1 LTPQQTEGWQYKDP
15 EEQIHGPFPASKI
28 VNWVDKGYFS
38 EGLPVRRVN
47 KEGEGAWVALKVV
60 RIDLRRE
67 AAQGVGTPAAV
78 TKVQTLP
85 VRSVPESASQD
96 VSPVGKVGD
105 LNPVPDKEERQG
117 PTGVRRPPPPPERT
131 SKPAVSQQ
139 DVRSLDRGHPGEAK
153 NKGNEWSRFGDE
165 RGGRGD
171 RGDRGDR
178 GFRDVRGDKGMDRWS
193 SYDRDSRDPR
203 DRNQR
208 DRDPR
213 DKFGRNYPRGDDRRG
228 DRFEDRGRGDRGGR
242 GGRGRGGRGGR
253 GGGRGGG
260 GSSEA
265 DVLEAAVKLFT
276 GEVDL
281 GTEQPMWRYMDF
293 EGAIQGPFPAKSMIE
308 WFQAGYLSDSAIQVC
323 GTERKVSAP
332 NLPPPDFYMPLGAL
346 IFWVRRGHRFTAITV
361 ADIQSKNLPQELAT
375 LKESAA
381 KAFEGVTKE
390 KEKAMEKL
398 EEKTEKAPPSED
410 AKKVA
415 RAEPERTLSVKRS
428 DVSWAEADEADI
440 IGFSDTVAMLSLAS
454 ESERG

>member
-1 LTPQQTEGWQYKDP
+1 
-15 EEQIHGPFPASKI
+15 
-28 VNWVDKGYFS
+28 
-38 EGLPVRRVN
+38 
-47 KEGEGAWVALKVV
+47 
-60 RIDLRRE
+60 
-67 AAQGVGTPAAV
+67 
-78 TKVQTLP
+78 
-85 VRSVPESASQD
+85 
-96 VSPVGKVGD
+96 
-105 LNPVPDKEERQG
+105 
-117 PTGVRRPPPPPERT
+117 
-131 SKPAVSQQ
+131 
-139 DVRSLDRGHPGEAK
+139 
-153 NKGNEWSRFGDE
+153 
-165 RGGRGD
+165 
-171 RGDRGDR
+171 
-178 GFRDVRGDKGMDRWS
+178 
-193 SYDRDSRDPR
+193 
-203 DRNQR
+203 
-208 DRDPR
+208 
-213 DKFGRNYPRGDDRRG
+213 
-228 DRFEDRGRGDRGGR
+228 
-242 GGRGRGGRGGR
+242 
-253 GGGRGGG
+253 
-260 GSSEA
+260 
-265 DVLEAAVKLFT
+265 
-276 GEVDL
+276 
-281 GTEQPMWRYMDF
+281 MDF